1 MNRRV
6 TMESSKSQENKRI
19 KKSAETEQSLP
30 VPIKTGIDVSQF
42 SEMPMSELVDVL
54 ALTIKHD
61 DENKLITFLC
71 MLSAYTDTSQL
82 NVSFNAPS
90 SSGKT
95 YITGEIAKL
104 FPQEDKIELSG
115 ASPTSFFHGEGK
127 IDKERNAKLVSLERK
142 ILIFYE
148 QPNPALQEKLRPVL
162 SHDARELNFRITDKD
177 KKGAHRAVKV
187 IIRGYPAT
195 VFCSAGLKLDEQEA
209 TRALL
214 LSPQIT
220 EDKIKTGVH
229 LQAMRGADEIEFD
242 KWIEAQPERIALKK
256 RIIAIRE
263 QAVMDIKIPS
273 PEQIEAR
280 FKKMFG
286 KLKPRHMRD
295 IAHLIKL
302 IKAVALLNVW
312 HRSNDEGIITAN
324 IDDVDN
330 AFKLWGTVIESQDMN
345 VPPVVM
351 AFYKQYVLPA
361 FYKKQENSEYSMDMQ
376 DGRIG
381 LSNREL
387 TSYYLDKEER
397 ALNDENLR
405 KQILPQLENSGMISI
420 EQPSWGDKRSK
431 HIFPKYFP
439 DAEKLPK
446 AENYVGEGSGV
457 FDDLDQE
464 TMEMF
469 FGSSSKDK

>member
-1 MNRRV
+1 MDQKHN
-6 TMESSKSQENKRI
+6 TNEKLANKP
-19 KKSAETEQSLP
+19 ATP
-30 VPIKTGIDVSQF
+30 IDVSQF
-42 SEMPMSELVDVL
+42 NEMSMAELAEVL
-54 ALTIKHD
+54 ALTVKHD

-71 MLSAYTDTSQL
+71 MLSAYTDTSQI

-95 YITGEIAKL
+95 YITSEIAKL
-104 FPQEDKIELSG
+104 FPGEDKIELSG

-127 IDKERNAKLVSLERK
+127 IDKARNAKIVSLERK
-142 ILIFYE
+142 ILLFYE

-220 EDKIKTGVH
+220 DDKIKTGVH
-229 LQAMRGADEIEFD
+229 LQAMRGADEIRFD
-242 KWIEAQPERIALKK
+242 ELIESQPERIALKN
-256 RIIAIRE
+256 RIIAIRSE
-263 QAVMDIKIPS
+263 AIMDIKIPS
-273 PEQIEAR
+273 PEQIEER

-312 HRSNDEGIITAN
+312 HRRDNKGIITAN
-324 IDDVDN
+324 IDDVDS
-330 AFKLWGTVIESQDMN
+330 AFKLWSTVIESQDMN

-351 AFYKQYVLPA
+351 SFYKQYILPA
-361 FYKKQENSEYSMDMQ
+361 FYKKKEDSEYSMDMQ

-397 ALNDENLR
+397 ALNEENLR

-439 DAEKLPK
+439 DDKKRPK
-446 AENYVGEGSGV
+446 SENYVGDGGGV
-457 FDDLDQE
+457 FDELDQE
-464 TMEMF
+464 TIDFF
-469 FGSSSKDK
+469 FGSSTKKQK